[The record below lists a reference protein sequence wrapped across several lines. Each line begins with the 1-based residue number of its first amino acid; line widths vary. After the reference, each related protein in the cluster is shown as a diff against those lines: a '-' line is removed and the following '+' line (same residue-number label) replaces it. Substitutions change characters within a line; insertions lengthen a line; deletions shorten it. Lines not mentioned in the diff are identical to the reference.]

1 MSGRYGKAGTE
12 PPLHEL
18 MADEVVRL
26 VMRRDG
32 LTPAIVWAHVE
43 CAQARLRAREARTAE
58 PVRRCA

>member
-18 MADEVVRL
+18 MADDVVRL

-32 LTPAIVWAHVE
+32 LTPSMVWAHVE
-43 CAQARLRAREARTAE
+43 CARARLRGHEAVTAE